1 MKVLVTGAG
10 GYVGKFLVQFFAEQK
25 HEVCALYRRNLPVHM
40 DALQHV
46 QWIQCDLGV
55 NTDELE
61 PVDVIVH
68 SATVHPYSRQLPNA
82 VDYVN
87 SNINATRNL
96 LDFAVSCS
104 AKLFIYL
111 STVAIH
117 GNVFVHE
124 LREKTPQHE
133 PDLLG
138 MTKFLAERIVETYV
152 DRVPSVILRLPGVVG
167 PELLSLGRPWLWGVL
182 KKALSHEPI
191 QIYNGA
197 SPFNNVTDLT
207 DIGKLITLLMEH
219 WTSGVDIFNLATRK
233 ALPLRQVVQNIIHQT
248 QSCSEIIEEKKDKNS
263 YFINIDNILSQLQF
277 TPKTT
282 EAMIQSF
289 VQGNC
294 SI

>member
-10 GYVGKFLVQFFAEQK
+10 GYVGKYLTQLLAEQK
-25 HEVCALYRRNLPVHM
+25 HEVWALFRCTSPIHM
-40 DALQHV
+40 GTLMQV
-46 QWIQCDLGV
+46 RWIQCDLGV

-82 VDYVN
+82 VDYLN

-117 GNVFVHE
+117 GNVLVQE
-124 LREKTPQHE
+124 LTENTPQHE

-138 MTKFLAERIVETYV
+138 MTKFLAERVVETYA

-167 PELLSLGRPWLWGVL
+167 PELLSLGRPWLCGVL

-191 QIYNGA
+191 KIYNGD

-219 WTSGVDIFNLATRK
+219 WTSGVDIFNLATRE

-248 QSCSEIIEEKKDKNS
+248 QSSSEIIEEKKDKNNF
-263 YFINIDNILSQLQF
+263 FINIDNILTQL
-277 TPKTT
+277 TRTRW
-282 EAMIQSF
+282 I
-289 VQGNC
+289 
-294 SI
+294 